1 MSDLNKNSYII
12 VNYHYIHDLPAS
24 EAGRGVYPCSLSD
37 FDKQVRELSQKFK
50 IVSVPDLY
58 KAAQSGVD
66 GKFCAITFDDGLR
79 DHFDNA
85 IPILKKYGAF
95 GTFFII
101 TSTFDGKVPVAH
113 KLHQIRSRLSIPDL
127 IKKYN
132 EFMPDRPIPTDAFI
146 DKNERYDDVL
156 TSNFKTT
163 ISRLPREEADN
174 FLAHLIS
181 ELGWKESEM
190 AKKLF
195 ITPEE
200 VRKMSEAGMEI
211 GAHSDSHDSLA
222 VLSEAEV
229 ERDVVKSMKVLTELL
244 GKGVPV
250 FSYPHGQFKPER
262 LAIFEKAGFC
272 LGVTTERR
280 SVSKE
285 DRPMTLPRYD
295 TNDVSGLI

>member
-1 MSDLNKNSYII
+1 MFESDKNSYIV
-12 VNYHYIHDLPAS
+12 VNYHYVHDLPAS
-24 EAGRGVYPCSLSD
+24 ERGRGVYPCSVAD
-37 FDKQVRELSQKFK
+37 FDKQISGLSQKFK
-50 IVSVPDLY
+50 IVSVPELY
-58 KAAQSGVD
+58 KAAQSD
-66 GKFCAITFDDGLR
+66 APGKFCAITFDDGLR
-79 DHFDNA
+79 DHYDNVL
-85 IPILKKYGAF
+85 PILKKYGVS

-101 TSTFDGKVPVAH
+101 TSTFDGRVPVAH
-113 KLHQIRSRLSIPDL
+113 KLHQIRSKLSIPEL

-132 EFMPDRPIPTDAFI
+132 EFMPARPIPTDALI
-146 DKNERYDDVL
+146 DKNERYDDIL

-163 ISRLPREEADN
+163 IARLPREEADK

-222 VLSEAEV
+222 VLSEVEV
-229 ERDVVKSMKVLTELL
+229 ERDVVQSMKVLTELL
-244 GKGVPV
+244 GNGVPV

-280 SVSKE
+280 AVSKA
-285 DRPMTLPRYD
+285 DSPMTLPRYD
-295 TNDVSGLI
+295 TNDVGGLI